1 MSKADD
7 DQLNRLFSRVM
18 SDDGPEGL
26 VALNLL
32 RKAVAGR
39 QVTLS
44 IQEGVG
50 RSPSRIIHD
59 QDSQIAD
66 LEERIQALQ
75 NAAKQ
80 EAQRAERVARGLR
93 KMAGQ

>member
-7 DQLNRLFSRVM
+7 DHLNRLFSRLM

-32 RKAVAGR
+32 RKAVAGWR
-39 QVTLS
+39 VTLV
-44 IQEGVG
+44 IEDGAG
-50 RSPSRIIHD
+50 RSPLSVIQDR
-59 QDSQIAD
+59 DSQIAD
-66 LEERIQALQ
+66 LEERIQTLQ

-93 KMAGQ
+93 KIAGQ

>member
-7 DQLNRLFSRVM
+7 DHLNRLFSRLM
-18 SDDGPEGL
+18 SDDGPEGF
-26 VALNLL
+26 VALTLL

-39 QVTLS
+39 QVTLIIQDGAGHS
-44 IQEGVG
+44 PLSVIQE
-50 RSPSRIIHD
+50 
-59 QDSQIAD
+59 QDRQIAD
-66 LEERIQALQ
+66 LEERIQILQ

-80 EAQRAERVARGLR
+80 EAQRAERIARGLR

>member
-7 DQLNRLFSRVM
+7 DHLNRLLSRLM
-18 SDDGPEGL
+18 SDDGPEGV

-39 QVTLS
+39 QVALV
-44 IQEGVG
+44 IQDGAG
-50 RSPSRIIHD
+50 RSPSSAIEDR
-59 QDSQIAD
+59 DSQIAD
-66 LEERIQALQ
+66 LEERIQTLQ